1 MMPIEGNTHRFIL
14 DMERFCAYQE
24 RSVFEIKT
32 KLHRKGATEE
42 QVALVIKH
50 LISNNFLNE
59 TRFVEAFVQGK
70 SRIKQ
75 WGEQRIKSGLRAH
88 QISDPLINQALA
100 LLPKSEVQAHLKRW
114 LLKKQDSL
122 KNEEEGP
129 KKRAKII
136 RFLLSKGFSLDEIL
150 KAV

>member
-1 MMPIEGNTHRFIL
+1 MTLDGNTHRFIL

-42 QVALVIKH
+42 QVAHVIKH
-50 LISNNFLNE
+50 LISSNFLNE

-88 QISDPLINQALA
+88 HISDPLINQALA
-100 LLPKSEVQAHLKRW
+100 SLPKSEVQAHLKRW

>member
-1 MMPIEGNTHRFIL
+1 MTLDGNTHRFIL

-50 LISNNFLNE
+50 LISSNFLNE

-88 QISDPLINQALA
+88 HISDPLINQALA
-100 LLPKSEVQAHLKRW
+100 SLPKSEVQAHLKRW

>member
-1 MMPIEGNTHRFIL
+1 MTLDGNTHRFIL

-42 QVALVIKH
+42 QVAHVIKH
-50 LISNNFLNE
+50 LISSNFLNE

-88 QISDPLINQALA
+88 HISDPLINQALA
-100 LLPKSEVQAHLKRW
+100 SLPKSEVQAHLKRW
-114 LLKKQDSL
+114 ILKKQDSL